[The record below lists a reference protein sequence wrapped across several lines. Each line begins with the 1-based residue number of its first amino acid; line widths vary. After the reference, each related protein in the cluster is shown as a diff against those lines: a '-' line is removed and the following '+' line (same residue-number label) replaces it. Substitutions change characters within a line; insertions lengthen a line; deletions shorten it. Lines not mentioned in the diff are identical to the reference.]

1 MNPVLTAVLALASGY
16 VLGSIPSGYIAGRA
30 LKGLDLREMG
40 SGNLGTTNV
49 FRSLGKGPALVVLV
63 ADMGKG
69 ALAVTVG
76 LYLLPSLINALPDLT
91 GLLCALAAVLGHSF
105 SPFVG
110 FSGGKGVATGAGA
123 FLVLAPLPTIAVVLV
138 WVILLATTRVMSLA
152 SIAGAAVLPVSLGIV
167 EFLRPVG
174 EARRWSTL
182 IFGILISA
190 WVIWRHRSN
199 IERLRE
205 GKESRL
211 W

>member
-1 MNPVLTAVLALASGY
+1 MNPLLTAVLALVSGY
-16 VLGSIPSGYIAGRA
+16 LFGSIPSGYIAGRA
-30 LKGLDLREMG
+30 LKGLDLRKVG

-49 FRSLGKGPALVVLV
+49 FRSLGIVPALVVLV

-69 ALAVTVG
+69 ALAVFVG
-76 LYLLPSLINALPDLT
+76 LYLLPELSTALPDLT
-91 GLLCALAAVLGHSF
+91 GLLCALGAVLGHSF

-110 FSGGKGVATGAGA
+110 FAGGKGVATGAGA
-123 FLVLAPLPTIAVVLV
+123 FLVLSPLPTVAVVLV
-138 WVILLATTRVMSLA
+138 WVILLTTTRVMSLA

-167 EFLRPVG
+167 EFMRPEG

-182 IFGILISA
+182 IFGTMISA

-199 IERLRE
+199 VERLRE